1 MPDRPGPCCFKTVA
15 PLILASA
22 SPRRRVMLAKLGL
35 DFTIDAAQADERVR
49 TGERAADFVLRVAR
63 DKAAIVAGRHP
74 GAWTLAADTAVVL
87 QGEILGKPA
96 HPPEA
101 RRMLSRLAGRTHE
114 VWTGFCLTSPRRPEQ
129 THSQAVR
136 TEVRFSPLTP
146 AMINAYV
153 RTGDPLD
160 KAGAYGIQSLA
171 GFMVEEISGSYS
183 NVVGLPLSEVIAR
196 LLALDLIVPV
206 APDPS

>member
-1 MPDRPGPCCFKTVA
+1 MPDRPGPCCFKSVV

-22 SPRRRVMLAKLGL
+22 SPRRRVMLAELGL
-35 DFTIDAAQADERVR
+35 DFTIDAAQADERV
-49 TGERAADFVLRVAR
+49 TPGERAADFVLRVAR
-63 DKAAIVAGRHP
+63 DKATIVAGRHS

-87 QGEILGKPA
+87 EGEILGKPA
-96 HPPEA
+96 DPPEA
-101 RRMLSRLAGRTHE
+101 RRMLARLAGRRHE
-114 VWTGFCLTSPRRPEQ
+114 VWTGFCLTSPRSPEQ
-129 THSQAVR
+129 IHSQAVR

-146 AMINAYV
+146 AMIDAYV

-171 GFMVEEISGSYS
+171 GFMVEAISGSYS

-196 LLALDLIVPV
+196 LLALDLI
-206 APDPS
+206 APAAS